1 MANRSYLYACN
12 VIPLKSS
19 TPDSLRIKGI
29 TEYNYDVPAITTAFI
44 GSKFIKFAPS
54 TIWVEP
60 GAICSVSDFKSG
72 YDLYI
77 EYATRVADL
86 KLNNFNHDELSRQK
100 QFLERNKA
108 RFAIAE
114 LGELAVMQARSNDGW
129 NEIGK
134 IVQRMTKVVIKDA
147 NYMRKAVRL
156 KDQKFVKFVNKFRD
170 RFQMDVSL
178 DNVLY
183 YS

>member
-12 VIPLKSS
+12 VVPLKSS

-29 TEYNYDVPAITTAFI
+29 TEYNYGVPAITTAFI
-44 GSKFIKFAPS
+44 GAKFIKFTQS
-54 TIWVEP
+54 TIWEDPDAV
-60 GAICSVSDFKSG
+60 CTVSDFKSG

-77 EYATRVADL
+77 EYATKMADL
-86 KLNNFNHDELSRQK
+86 KLNDFNHDELSRQK

-108 RFAIAE
+108 RFAIGE
-114 LGELAVMQARSNDGW
+114 LGELAVMDARSSDGW
-129 NEIGK
+129 KEINK
-134 IVQRMTKVVIKDA
+134 IVQKMTKVVINDA

-156 KDQKFVKFVNKFRD
+156 KDQKFIKFVNKFRD
-170 RFQMDVSL
+170 RFQMDVYLS
-178 DNVLY
+178 NILY